1 MTIHKTKE
9 ELEALGA
16 IVIPGTITNN
26 DNILE
31 HILYHNTPKYR
42 KISPCKECGNEVGV
56 LLPNG
61 FTSLAEC
68 SICKHLCDV
77 KTHNNV

>member
-1 MTIHKTKE
+1 MVLKKDKE
-9 ELEALGA
+9 LYYTESCTPFLHL
-16 IVIPGTITNN
+16 PLLLTNP
-26 DNILE
+26 
-31 HILYHNTPKYR
+31 YNTPSYR

-77 KTHNNV
+77 KTPYNV